1 MLPFIALFLCQ
12 LQLPPSTPPLPPSSP
27 PPSSLIEI
35 LPGIQTLPIVG
46 TELRE
51 RDRERER
58 LDQNQRRS
66 SCPPSIVSA
75 KHSFSLVDQGTR
87 KSNRYFPVSAFLQK
101 KNPKNLVPVRR
112 SVGSRRCCVCV
123 FRDLLINLCVYVVC
137 VGWRINVTNPSIHW
151 QSRRISKGLLV
162 PGCLSLRGLVVC

>member
-1 MLPFIALFLCQ
+1 MSMYTILTAFDMLPFIALFLCQ

-101 KNPKNLVPVRR
+101 KTPKTLCQF
-112 SVGSRRCCVCV
+112 G
-123 FRDLLINLCVYVVC
+123 DLLAVGGAVYVCSGICWLIYVFMLFAL
-137 VGWRINVTNPSIHW
+137 GEE
-151 QSRRISKGLLV
+151 
-162 PGCLSLRGLVVC
+162 